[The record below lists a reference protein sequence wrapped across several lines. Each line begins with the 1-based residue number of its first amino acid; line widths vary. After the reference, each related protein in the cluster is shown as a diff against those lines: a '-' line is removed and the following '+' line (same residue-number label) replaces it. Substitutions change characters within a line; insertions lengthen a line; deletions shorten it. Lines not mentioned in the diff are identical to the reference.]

1 MVTFLK
7 KNIIFFIVFAVIM
20 LVSLFLL
27 FLDVTMYGEISELNS
42 KTDNANNTLKDYA
55 KKPDKPVE
63 TNVTSFNADKE
74 NLQKKVVQ
82 IRRYFGAPYRNF
94 LLKFA
99 EECGIDEN
107 TLLAEFKKHF
117 DEYKV
122 KSSDG
127 NESSLADNLNRNPH
141 RLDNKT
147 FLDFMN
153 KYRENLALILTK
165 RSADAKKKNSDGEEK
180 EIEKADAKDLQKINT
195 AYRHFFDN
203 ILKDPLFTVENL
215 VPTDPQLKRRT
226 EEDIFACA
234 LGLPRTK
241 SELLCQS
248 YLGEMQR
255 AFVSKQIFPGV
266 KDLETIR
273 NFTYKDYVTQPPAC
287 QAIPE
292 IMLAMPV
299 YEDIAR
305 RLRSV
310 ENLVLTDMSKT
321 GPTPI
326 NGNDRYL
333 GYRFKI
339 KVTCTMDGLR
349 DLVNKLHGAY
359 NDNRVYIVRWIS
371 VTGTSEDELGELKK
385 ILENTENS
393 SAAKITTAKRRS
405 TRSRN
410 RTKTAAA
417 DLGAIGPYLDSLN
430 LKYASRVVGKQ
441 KEISAEIDFD
451 YCIYV
456 GERVYSYPVN
466 QQ

>member
-27 FLDVTMYGEISELNS
+27 FLDVTMYSEISELNE

-55 KKPDKPVE
+55 KKQDKPVE
-63 TNVTSFNADKE
+63 TNVSAFDADKE
-74 NLQKKVVQ
+74 NLQKKAVQ

-99 EECGIDEN
+99 EECGIDES

-122 KSSDG
+122 KISAE
-127 NESSLADNLNRNPH
+127 NESSLTDILNRPPH
-141 RLDNKT
+141 RLNDKI
-147 FLDFMN
+147 FFDFMN
-153 KYRENLALILTK
+153 KYRERLALILTK
-165 RSADAKKKNSDGEEK
+165 RSAEAKKKNSDGEEK

-195 AYRHFFDN
+195 AYRNFFDN
-203 ILKDPLFTVENL
+203 LLKDPLFTVENL

-255 AFVSKQIFPGV
+255 AFVSKQLFPGV

-273 NFTYKDYVTQPPAC
+273 NFTYKDYITQPPAP

-292 IMLAMPV
+292 ILLAMPV

-310 ENLVLTDMSKT
+310 ENLILTDMSKT
-321 GPTPI
+321 GPTPT
-326 NGNDRYL
+326 NGNDKYL
-333 GYRFKI
+333 SYRFKI

-349 DLVNKLHGAY
+349 DLVNKLHGSY
-359 NDNRVYIVRWIS
+359 NDNRVYIVRWVS
-371 VTGTSEDELGELKK
+371 VNGTSEDELGELKK
-385 ILENTENS
+385 ILESSEGNT
-393 SAAKITTAKRRS
+393 AAKTTTTRRRRS
-405 TRSRN
+405 RTR
-410 RTKTAAA
+410 TAAA

>member
-20 LVSLFLL
+20 LASLFLL
-27 FLDVTMYGEISELNS
+27 FLDVTMYSEISELNTQ
-42 KTDNANNTLKDYA
+42 TDNANRTLNDYR
-55 KKPDKPVE
+55 KKQDKPVE
-63 TNVTSFNADKE
+63 TNVKAFDEDKE
-74 NLQKKVVQ
+74 NLLKRTVQ
-82 IRRYFGAPYRNF
+82 IRRYFGAPYRKF
-94 LLKFA
+94 LLEFA
-99 EECGIDEN
+99 EECGIDES

-122 KSSDG
+122 KISAE
-127 NESSLADNLNRNPH
+127 NESSLADILNRPPH
-141 RLDNKT
+141 TVSDRI
-147 FLDFMN
+147 FFEFMD
-153 KYRENLALILTK
+153 KYREGLALILT
-165 RSADAKKKNSDGEEK
+165 RRNAEAKKNNNDGEEK
-180 EIEKADAKDLQKINT
+180 EIVKADAKDLQKINT

-215 VPTDPQLKRRT
+215 VPSDPLLKRRT

-241 SELLCQS
+241 PQLLSQS

-255 AFVSKQIFPGV
+255 AFVSKQLFPGV
-266 KDLETIR
+266 KDLETVR
-273 NFTYKDYVTQPPAC
+273 NFTYKDYVTQPPAF

-310 ENLVLTDMSKT
+310 ENLILTDMSKT
-321 GPTPI
+321 NPAPT
-326 NGNDRYL
+326 NGNDKYL
-333 GYRFKI
+333 SYRFKI

-359 NDNRVYIVRWIS
+359 TDNRVYIVRWVS

-385 ILENTENS
+385 ILES
-393 SAAKITTAKRRS
+393 SEGSTAPATARRRNY
-405 TRSRN
+405 RSRN
-410 RTKTAAA
+410 RTRSAEQS
-417 DLGAIGPYLDSLN
+417 AISPYLDSLN